1 MSKVNDINKILR
13 ELTQLVKDNEKKY
26 KSEISKANTKL
37 TNIKTITMS
46 VKESCNSLKDDIK
59 YLRDYSEQAK
69 KGIDS
74 PSNEIMS
81 NKLASALHY
90 LDYMQ
95 EALNSID
102 MN

>member
-1 MSKVNDINKILR
+1 MSKVNDINKILH
-13 ELTQLVKDNEKKY
+13 ELTKLVKENEKKY
-26 KSEISKANTKL
+26 KVEVAKANRKL
-37 TNIKTITMS
+37 ENIKTITLS

-69 KGIDS
+69 KGLDS

-81 NKLASALHY
+81 NKLDSALHY
-90 LDYMQ
+90 LDYM
-95 EALNSID
+95 ERALNSID